1 MIYTV
6 TFNPALDY
14 VMRMPSFLPGET
26 NRAQEEELQVGG
38 KGINVSYILGELG
51 QESVALGFLA
61 GDVGELLRQRVEKMG
76 VKTDF
81 VTLPTGETRI
91 NVKVKGQVE
100 TELNGRGP
108 DIPLQSLEVLLT
120 KLDALKEGDTLVLSG
135 SVPVSLSSH
144 TYEDILKRLDRRG
157 VRCVVDA
164 TGDLLLNA
172 LPYHPFLVKPN
183 HQELGEMVGR
193 ELAPDD
199 IPALSAAARELRERG
214 AENVMV
220 SLGKHGALLAAADG
234 EIYVQKTPTG
244 ALKNSVG
251 AGDSTVAGFLTAWD
265 KGYAEALRLAVAAGS
280 ATAFSLG
287 LATKEEIEAAYRQL
301 TESEK

>member
-14 VMRMPSFLPGET
+14 VMRLPSFLPGET
-26 NRAQEEELQVGG
+26 NRASGEELQVGG
-38 KGINVSYILGELG
+38 KGINVSYILGQLG

-61 GDVGELLRQRVEKMG
+61 GDTGELLRQRVERMG

-81 VTLPTGETRI
+81 VTLPAGETRI

-108 DIPLQSLEVLLT
+108 DIPAPSLEALFN
-120 KLDALKEGDTLVLSG
+120 KLDALRAGDTLVLSG
-135 SVPVSLSSH
+135 SVPVSLSPH
-144 TYEDILKRLDRRG
+144 TYEDILKRLSGRG

-164 TGDLLLNA
+164 TGELLLNS
-172 LPYHPFLVKPN
+172 LPFHPFLVKPN

-193 ELAPDD
+193 ELDPGDL
-199 IPALSAAARELRERG
+199 PALTQAARELQGRG

-220 SLGKHGALLAAADG
+220 SLGSHGALLAAADG
-234 EIYVQKTPTG
+234 EVYVQRTPVGT
-244 ALKNSVG
+244 LKNSVG
-251 AGDSTVAGFLTAWD
+251 AGDSTVAGFLTACD
-265 KGYAEALRLAVAAGS
+265 RGYADALRLAVAAGS

-287 LATKEEIEAAYRQL
+287 LATKEEIDAAYRQI
-301 TESEK
+301 S

>member
-61 GDVGELLRQRVEKMG
+61 GDVGELLWQRVEKMG

-81 VTLPTGETRI
+81 VTLPAGETRI
-91 NVKVKGQVE
+91 NVKVKGQAE

-108 DIPLQSLEVLLT
+108 DIPPQSLEALLS

-135 SVPVSLSSH
+135 SVPVSLSGH
-144 TYEDILKRLDRRG
+144 TYEDILKRLDRRD

-164 TGDLLLNA
+164 TGELLLNA

-183 HQELGEMVGR
+183 HRELGELVGR
-193 ELAPDD
+193 ELAADD
-199 IPALSAAARELRERG
+199 IPSLSAAARELWERG

-220 SLGKHGALLAAADG
+220 SLGAYGALLAAADG
-234 EIYVQKTPTG
+234 KIYTQKAPTG
-244 ALKNSVG
+244 TLRNSVG
-251 AGDSTVAGFLTAWD
+251 AGDSTVAGFLTAYER
-265 KGYAEALRLAVAAGS
+265 GYIDALRLAVAAGS

-287 LATKEEIEAAYRQL
+287 LATKAEIEATYRQL
-301 TESEK
+301 V

>member
-26 NRAQEEELQVGG
+26 NRAEAEELQVGG
-38 KGINVSYILGELG
+38 KGINVSYILGQLG
-51 QESVALGFLA
+51 QDSVALGFLA
-61 GDVGELLRQRVEKMG
+61 GDTGELLRRRVEDMG

-81 VTLPTGETRI
+81 IFLPTGHTRI

-108 DIPLQSLEVLLT
+108 DIPAPSLEALLA
-120 KLDALKEGDTLVLSG
+120 KLDALQSGDTLVLSG
-135 SVPVSLSSH
+135 SVPVSLSLH
-144 TYEDILKRLDRRG
+144 TYRDILTRLAKRG
-157 VRCVVDA
+157 IRCVVDA
-164 TGDLLLNA
+164 TGDLLA
-172 LPYHPFLVKPN
+172 HSLPCRPFLVKPN
-183 HQELGEMVGR
+183 HQELGELTGQD
-193 ELAPDD
+193 LAPDNL
-199 IPALSAAARELRERG
+199 PALTGAAQTLRRQG

-234 EIYVQKTPTG
+234 EVYVQRTPVGT
-244 ALKNSVG
+244 LKNSVG
-251 AGDSTVAGFLTAWD
+251 AGDSTVAGFLTACD
-265 KGYAEALRLAVAAGS
+265 RGYAEALRLAVAAGS

-287 LATKEEIEAAYRQL
+287 LATKEEIDGAYRQL
-301 TESEK
+301 I

>member
-14 VMRMPSFLPGET
+14 VMRMPDFLPGET

-38 KGINVSYILGELG
+38 KGINVSYILGQLG

-76 VKTDF
+76 VRTDF
-81 VTLPTGETRI
+81 ISLPAGQTRI

-108 DIPLQSLEVLLT
+108 DIPPQAVEELFA
-120 KLDALKEGDTLVLSG
+120 KLNTLKDGDTLVLSG
-135 SVPVSLSSH
+135 SASISLSPRI
-144 TYEDILKRLDRRG
+144 YGDILKH
-157 VRCVVDA
+157 VSCKAVHCVVDA
-164 TGDLLLNA
+164 TGELLLCA
-172 LPYHPFLVKPN
+172 LPFHPFLIKPN
-183 HQELGEMVGR
+183 HRELGELVGQ
-193 ELAPDD
+193 ELAADD
-199 IPALSAAARELRERG
+199 IPALTQAAQELQRQG

-220 SLGKHGALLAAADG
+220 SLGGHGALLAAVDG
-234 EIYVQKTPTG
+234 NVYTQKTPSGT
-244 ALKNSVG
+244 LKNSVG
-251 AGDSTVAGFLTAWD
+251 AGDSTVAGFLTACER
-265 KGYAEALRLAVAAGS
+265 GYSEALRLAVAAGS

-287 LATKEEIEAAYRQL
+287 LATRKEIEACYGQL
-301 TESEK
+301 GDK

>member
-38 KGINVSYILGELG
+38 KGVNVSYILGQLG

-61 GDVGELLRQRVEKMG
+61 GDTGDLLRARVEKMG

-81 VTLPTGETRI
+81 VFLPAGQTRI

-108 DIPLQSLEVLLT
+108 DIPSSSLETLLS
-120 KLDALKEGDTLVLSG
+120 KLDALKAGDTLVLSG
-135 SVPVSLSSH
+135 SIPVSLSLH
-144 TYEDILKRLDRRG
+144 TYEDILKRMAGRS

-164 TGDLLLNA
+164 TGDLLVNS
-172 LPYHPFLVKPN
+172 LPHHPFLVKPN
-183 HQELGEMVGR
+183 HQELGEFTGQ

-199 IPALSAAARELRERG
+199 IPTLTEAAQQLRRRG
-214 AENVMV
+214 AQNVMV
-220 SLGKHGALLAAADG
+220 SLGAHGALLAAEDG
-234 EIYVQKTPTG
+234 KVYRQGTPKG
-244 ALKNSVG
+244 QLKNSVG

-265 KGYAEALRLAVAAGS
+265 KGYEEALRLAVAAGS

-287 LATKEEIEAAYRQL
+287 LATREEIEACYRQL
-301 TESEK
+301 EG